1 MTAEDPCPYPSYEE
15 TADGEMPVPARGDSA
30 TGIERRVFEALKTV
44 EDPEMPISIVDLGLI
59 YGVSVTD
66 AVATVDLTLT
76 YSGCPARDL
85 LCETIEARVER
96 LDSIET
102 CSIQLVWNPP
112 WSIDMVSENGKSE
125 LESFGV
131 SVQ

>member
-1 MTAEDPCPYPSYEE
+1 MTAEDPCPYPSYEG
-15 TADGEMPVPARGDSA
+15 TTDSEMPVPARGETA
-30 TGIERRVFEALKTV
+30 TGIERRVFEALETV

-66 AVATVDLTLT
+66 GVATVELTLT

-85 LCETIEARVER
+85 LCETIEARVEQ
-96 LDSIET
+96 LDPIET
-102 CSIQLVWNPP
+102 CSIELVWNPP
-112 WSIDMVSENGKSE
+112 WSIEMVSANGKAA